1 MTLTLNGYD
10 VLARIG
16 KNPDAFSGIKSE
28 VAAIGEALIKSELVS
43 PEMTLARLKSLV
55 AVLGE
60 DATSLVLQLLSERQL
75 QNLLTAVD
83 PNIRQTPGPLVLW
96 AERHLV
102 DLAQGR
108 KAPARAVRVKKNGNT
123 DAKPPAAGKATKPK
137 KKVAKPLGTRSMSAR
152 RAE

>member
-10 VLARIG
+10 VLVHIG
-16 KNPDAFSGIKSE
+16 KNPSTFSGIKCE
-28 VAAIGEALIKSELVS
+28 VAAIAETLIKCELVS

-55 AVLGE
+55 SVLGE

-83 PNIRQTPGPLVLW
+83 PNVRQTPGPLVLW
-96 AERHLV
+96 AERHLI
-102 DLAQGR
+102 DLAKGR
-108 KAPARAVRVKKNGNT
+108 KSPTRAARVKKDGDLN
-123 DAKPPAAGKATKPK
+123 AKSTAAAKSSKTK

-152 RAE
+152 RPA